1 MLYIYITFIF
11 VWSKGLLFREAG
23 RLFILKPGKYVFGIF
38 KNHNPFA
45 VIALFILTIIT
56 RLAFVS
62 NAGMPLVS
70 EGQYF
75 WQWLTDTYRMDSD
88 FFNYVMFFVLICNV
102 FGQAL
107 LLNWI
112 STKHSLFP
120 RYSYLPAYMFVVLSA
135 LLKEWNIWSVY
146 IILNWLLLILLNSIL
161 KLYLAREA
169 KTLAFNVGF
178 VSACTAILLMPASVV
193 VLLALAGLAIL
204 RPFKL
209 AEWVSLLVG
218 FLLPYYFFIS
228 ICYLTD
234 ALYLTR
240 YIFRFDFELVRS
252 ISAGEMAAAGM
263 LLATVL
269 FSLYYTGYYI
279 NRMVVE
285 TKKYWSVILIAAF
298 TGLGMTITTMHS
310 SYAGAV
316 LLIPAIALFGSFTYF
331 EQYRK
336 WIPDLFAFVLLA
348 GVIAIQWF
356 LK

>member
-1 MLYIYITFIF
+1 M
-11 VWSKGLLFREAG
+11 
-23 RLFILKPGKYVFGIF
+23 FGIF

-45 VIALFILTIIT
+45 VIALFILTIVT

-62 NAGMPLVS
+62 NAGTPLVL
-70 EGQYF
+70 EGQYL
-75 WQWLTDTYRMDSD
+75 WQWLTGKWSSGSD
-88 FFNYVMFFVLICNV
+88 FFTYVMFFLLICNV
-102 FGQAL
+102 FGQGL

-112 STKHSLFP
+112 TTRHGLFP

-135 LLKEWNIWSVY
+135 LLKEWNTWSVY
-146 IILNWLLLILLNSIL
+146 IILNWLVLILLNSIL

-178 VSACTAILLMPASVV
+178 ISACASILLVPASVV
-193 VLLALAGLAIL
+193 VLLPLAGLAIL

-209 AEWVSLLVG
+209 AEWVSLIVG
-218 FLLPYYFFIS
+218 FVVPYYFFIS

-234 ALYLTR
+234 ALYLLP
-240 YIFRFDFELVRS
+240 YLFRFDFELTRS
-252 ISAGEMAAAGM
+252 VSSGHLAAGM
-263 LLATVL
+263 VLLATIL
-269 FSLYYTGYYI
+269 LSLYYAGYYI

-298 TGLGMTITTMHS
+298 AGLGMVITTMHS

-316 LLIPAIALFGSFTYF
+316 LLVPGIALFGSFTYF

-336 WIPDLFAFVLLA
+336 WLPDLFAFVLLA
-348 GVIAIQWF
+348 AVAAIQW
-356 LK
+356 LL